1 MSPHDFGKKFLTDQC
16 QQIRLSDFIRKTKP
30 QLKETLLQSVIETEG
45 YRLLLNRSKTGFGG
59 LRYWFVCPT
68 CQRRA
73 GVIYKHP
80 VSKSLGCRRCLG
92 LDYRKHRYKG
102 MVENVGH

>member
-1 MSPHDFGKKFLTDQC
+1 MKPHDFGKKFLTDQC
-16 QQIRLSDFIRKTKP
+16 QQVRLSDFIRKARP
-30 QLKETLLQSVIETEG
+30 QFKEAFLQSVIEAEG
-45 YRLLLNRSKTGFGG
+45 YRLLLNKSKTGFGG
-59 LRYWFVCPT
+59 LRYWFACPL

-80 VSKSLGCRRCLG
+80 VSHILGCRRCLG

-102 MVENVGH
+102 MVESVVQ